1 MAPARRARRRASGGG
16 RVFPWALRA
25 LALCVPLLV
34 AALGV
39 QLYRA
44 AGPARQAFGWHFLT
58 SSAWDPVFEHFG
70 AWPFI
75 FGTLVT
81 TAVGVVLAAPLG
93 VAVAVFLAEL
103 APGWLRTPVRYLVDL
118 MAAVPSVVYGL
129 WGIFVMVPWLQ
140 QSLEPWLSAKFPW
153 LPLFQG
159 APYGVGFLAAGLI
172 LAMMVVPF
180 VVGLSREAMSVVP
193 RAQVEAAYALGAT
206 HWEVISGVVVPG
218 ARSGIAGGI
227 LLAVGRALGETM
239 AVTMLIGNRPAV
251 SASLFAPGYTLA
263 SVIANEF
270 TEATTKV
277 YTAALTEVG
286 LILFA
291 ITLVVNLIARVML
304 VRLNRGSVP
313 A

>member
-1 MAPARRARRRASGGG
+1 MRRRANRAD

-25 LALCVPLLV
+25 LALCVPVLV
-34 AALGV
+34 VALGV
-39 QLYRA
+39 QLYREA
-44 AGPARQAFGWHFLT
+44 APARHAFGWGFLG

-81 TAVGVVLAAPLG
+81 TAVGVALAAPLG
-93 VAVAVFLAEL
+93 VAVSVFLAEL
-103 APGWLRTPVRYLVDL
+103 APAWLRTPVRYLVDL

-140 QSLEPWLSAKFPW
+140 RDVEPWLSAHFGE
-153 LPLFQG
+153 LALFQG

-172 LAMMVVPF
+172 LAMMVLPF
-180 VVGLSREAMSVVP
+180 VVGLSREAMASVA
-193 RAQVEAAYALGAT
+193 RAQAEAAYALGAT
-206 HWEVISGVVVPG
+206 HWEVIRDVVVRG
-218 ARSGIAGGI
+218 ARSGIFGGI

-270 TEATTKV
+270 TEATTRV
-277 YTAALTEVG
+277 YTAALTELG

-291 ITLVVNLIARVML
+291 ITLVVNLVARILLM
-304 VRLNRGSVP
+304 RLTRGSV
-313 A
+313 AA